1 LLRSAFTG
9 GLVAAMMPS
18 SRVAMTRAAG
28 PYRIELDLL
37 PAEPFA
43 TPAQV
48 ASGAATEGMVALGR
62 ALPVP
67 MMRANHHLVAHVYD
81 ASGRALTAAGVRITY
96 QRSGDAPATVS
107 IVRMEAVG
115 KGPQSTHYG
124 NNVQLA
130 AGAYQITVTANG
142 HAATFHLTAK

>member
-1 LLRSAFTG
+1 
-9 GLVAAMMPS
+9 MMS
-18 SRVAMTRAAG
+18 GSRVQMTRSAG

-48 ASGAATEGMVALGR
+48 ASGAATEGMVALGGAR
-62 ALPVP
+62 PVP
-67 MMRANHHLVAHVYD
+67 MMRANHHLVAHVYG
-81 ASGRALTAAGVRITY
+81 ANGRALTAADVHIRY
-96 QRSGDAPATVS
+96 QRSGDAPATVP

-130 AGAYQITVTANG
+130 PGAYDVTVTANG
-142 HAATFHLTAK
+142 HAATFHLIAK